1 MFFFRHWLS
10 GAHFISLTKK
20 IIAKN
25 HHSYKLSIQM
35 DLSSTYFHKLYT
47 KHSKCFRKIHTQVSS
62 DERFF
67 ANVTHWILQKIFST
81 NHKYYPQIRRN
92 LGELSNAKKLCC
104 NRLSRIINYL
114 SSIVIKD
121 IELRT
126 GSPEPHIVRCGPFF
140 VYVIYWRLQR
150 SFVRE
155 TSTNTIPV
163 ILKSLSIFKIF
174 VDSKYWLLKRGA
186 HFMVINHFACF
197 ACYCSVVL

>member
-1 MFFFRHWLS
+1 
-10 GAHFISLTKK
+10 
-20 IIAKN
+20 
-25 HHSYKLSIQM
+25 M

-81 NHKYYPQIRRN
+81 NHKYYAQIRRN

-163 ILKSLSIFKIF
+163 ILKSLSCSFLRGFKILTAKTWRTFYGNKSLCLFCLLLLCCF
-174 VDSKYWLLKRGA
+174 VKVTYGMNKVLLW
-186 HFMVINHFACF
+186 
-197 ACYCSVVL
+197 